1 MSASPSKSHAAPSA
15 LARSPAR
22 GAEPPDAPAAD
33 ADAAAERERAAL
45 ERVEAFER
53 LLRHKTRGV
62 GVRAHL
68 RGLLRF
74 GKCFAAKDLFEWAAR
89 EADLGESVAR
99 ELLTQMEVRRPL
111 VPPRPAPPAARLL
124 HRNRFLP
131 LHWFFRLFF
140 SLSLSFF
147 FFFLFFSFGF
157 SLFLTAATARAC
169 RKRALCGA

>member
-111 VPPRPAPPAARLL
+111 VPPRPARCRSPAA
-124 HRNRFLP
+124 P
-131 LHWFFRLFF
+131 QPFFAFALVFSPFF
-140 SLSLSFF
+140 FFLSLSS
-147 FFFLFFSFGF
+147 FLFFSFF
-157 SLFLTAATARAC
+157 FFLSDFRC
-169 RKRALCGA
+169 F